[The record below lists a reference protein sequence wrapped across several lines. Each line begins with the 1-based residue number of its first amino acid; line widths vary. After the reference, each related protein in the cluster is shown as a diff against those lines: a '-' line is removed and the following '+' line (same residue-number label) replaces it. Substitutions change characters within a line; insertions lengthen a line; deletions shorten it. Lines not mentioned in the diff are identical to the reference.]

1 MNSRKWQER
10 YSVDCDLV
18 YQSEATRSNYKSCV
32 TQFLV
37 KFDNYSEP
45 KEIPTHEIKKWLL
58 EFSTP
63 NTIRHLLCAVKSFY
77 KITVG
82 MPEKID
88 KIPYPKKDKKLPQI
102 IEEDEI
108 QAMFD
113 VCHNIKHQTILSLLY
128 ACGLRIGELIN
139 LKIEHLNYDTIDIK
153 CAKGRKDRIVPM
165 PIELKA
171 LIEIYIKEY
180 NPKIYL
186 FNGQFPQ
193 RELRY
198 DERSVNNVL
207 KQLAFKA
214 GINKRVHAHLL
225 RHSYAT
231 HSLEQG
237 TNLAFIQEILGH
249 SSPKTTQIYLH
260 TSRKSIGRVHSP
272 IQNIRINVPKL
283 SSQKTLQ

>member
-1 MNSRKWQER
+1 MNILKWKDR
-10 YSVDCDLV
+10 YSTDCDLV
-18 YQSEATRSNYKSCV
+18 YQSEATRKNYKSCV
-32 TQFLV
+32 MSFLV

-45 KEIPTHEIKKWLL
+45 KEIPTQEIKEWLL
-58 EFSTP
+58 EFGTP
-63 NTIRHLLCAVKSFY
+63 NTIRHLICAVKSFY
-77 KITVG
+77 KLTVG
-82 MPEKID
+82 MPDKID

-102 IEEDEI
+102 IEEYEI

-113 VCHNIKHQTILSLLY
+113 VCHNLKHQTILSLLY

-139 LKIEHLNYDTIDIK
+139 LKIEHINIDTIDIK

-165 PIELKA
+165 PEQLKA
-171 LIEIYIKEY
+171 LIDIYMKEY
-180 NPKIYL
+180 KPKVYL
-186 FNGQFPQ
+186 FNGQFPD

-198 DERSVNNVL
+198 DERSVNNII

-214 GINKRVHAHLL
+214 GINKNLHAHLF

-272 IQNIRINVPKL
+272 LQNITIIPKIN
-283 SSQKTLQ
+283 SQKQLA